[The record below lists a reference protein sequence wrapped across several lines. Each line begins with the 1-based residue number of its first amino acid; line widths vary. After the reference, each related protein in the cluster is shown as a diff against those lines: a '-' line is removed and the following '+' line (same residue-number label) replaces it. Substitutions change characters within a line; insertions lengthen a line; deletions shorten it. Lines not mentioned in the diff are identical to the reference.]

1 MIYQNPERSRK
12 YLFLI
17 EQLLRSYQGQHQS
30 ILDDNSEL
38 LDSELIEIMRQRAEA
53 EKNMGNIQNYEFLN
67 SIADRLNETLPSS
80 FSSNLDIYT
89 KANKYLDSPLEFGII
104 QLNLG
109 ANFYEKYDNRWGN
122 ILVNLEEAINFFEQ
136 GFLILS
142 YENTPDQKMWLSCI
156 NILGVCYFEKYQ
168 IKGNSN
174 DIEKA
179 IKAYGSALNYY
190 PENTLEWAMV
200 QLNLGNSYCVRQGKP
215 LENLTKAIKCYKNSL
230 RVRKQETYPTEWA
243 DVQINLAQAYYH
255 RGLLGHSQN
264 AEDLEQ
270 AIECSKRA
278 LRVYDNSSKYPERW
292 AGLQKDLGVFYSDCR
307 KGKKADNI
315 ELAIDYFNQS
325 LTVTTK
331 EAYPDQW
338 AHIQKTLGVV
348 YGQRTEGGRGDS
360 IANLKLEI
368 ECLEKALQIFDPEKY
383 PVDWAETQH
392 NLASLYKRLA
402 GVIDQEDNLKKAIDC
417 ANKAD
422 SQFRNNP
429 LKWAKSQFELGT
441 SYKNLSPLVEEN
453 REENLAKAIEYYENA
468 LGETSLKSQPFYWAE
483 IKNSLGNA
491 YQHNG
496 QYQEAINSYQDA
508 LLVHT
513 RDTFPTDYIR
523 TLVNIGNTHKN
534 YQKLADAFNSYQEA
548 INIFEDL
555 LYQLGADDDA
565 KRKLREQWV
574 NLYKLIVVVCL
585 QLGKEKPE
593 YYATAWE
600 YVERSKTRRL
610 VEIFAQTKPA
620 NVSDTD
626 WKEFQDL
633 RNQITNKEKWI
644 EDKERSIILLEE
656 LEESVEQPELDNYKI
671 ALVNLKQQLNRKL
684 ETNPQL
690 AIGQQIQYTP
700 FSKLGEKLSD
710 DSTVVIQWYILSV
723 DVGSKLCV
731 FIYNLQSSQPYV
743 WESSSED
750 LKKLYQWNQEYLLTY
765 YSNYKTLVDELP
777 ERLNRLAEILHI
789 DELIT
794 YIPKNCQEIILIPH
808 LFLHLLPIHA
818 LPIKSETWQK
828 FNPNSARTN
837 QTHYFFE
844 CFTKRVRYAP
854 SFQILDQRK
863 NQKYPNYNHLF
874 AVQNPTLDLKY
885 TDIEVAAIK
894 EFFDDSYILKKENAN
909 KKNLNASQISLAHC
923 VHFSCH
929 GSFNFSEPLK
939 SALILANTQ
948 IAEVQEIKNTR
959 YISLRE
965 GDSFDLQKCLT
976 LEEIF
981 SLNLTQCYLVTLS
994 ACETGLIDSSSTTDE
1009 YIGLPSSFLY
1019 AGASNVVSS
1028 LWPVN
1033 DLSTTFLMIKLYE
1046 NLNQQLKEKNEMNV
1060 AIALGNAQL
1069 WLKQV
1074 DKTQLEKW
1082 LANIPL
1088 IDPNHEAELEDC
1100 LSDLKPNIKP
1110 FESPYYWAAFCAIGQ
1125 S

>member
-1 MIYQNPERSRK
+1 MICV
-12 YLFLI
+12 
-17 EQLLRSYQGQHQS
+17 
-30 ILDDNSEL
+30 
-38 LDSELIEIMRQRAEA
+38 
-53 EKNMGNIQNYEFLN
+53 
-67 SIADRLNETLPSS
+67 
-80 FSSNLDIYT
+80 
-89 KANKYLDSPLEFGII
+89 SP
-104 QLNLG
+104 
-109 ANFYEKYDNRWGN
+109 
-122 ILVNLEEAINFFEQ
+122 
-136 GFLILS
+136 
-142 YENTPDQKMWLSCI
+142 
-156 NILGVCYFEKYQ
+156 
-168 IKGNSN
+168 
-174 DIEKA
+174 
-179 IKAYGSALNYY
+179 
-190 PENTLEWAMV
+190 
-200 QLNLGNSYCVRQGKP
+200 
-215 LENLTKAIKCYKNSL
+215 
-230 RVRKQETYPTEWA
+230 
-243 DVQINLAQAYYH
+243 
-255 RGLLGHSQN
+255 
-264 AEDLEQ
+264 
-270 AIECSKRA
+270 
-278 LRVYDNSSKYPERW
+278 
-292 AGLQKDLGVFYSDCR
+292 
-307 KGKKADNI
+307 
-315 ELAIDYFNQS
+315 
-325 LTVTTK
+325 
-331 EAYPDQW
+331 
-338 AHIQKTLGVV
+338 
-348 YGQRTEGGRGDS
+348 
-360 IANLKLEI
+360 
-368 ECLEKALQIFDPEKY
+368 
-383 PVDWAETQH
+383 
-392 NLASLYKRLA
+392 
-402 GVIDQEDNLKKAIDC
+402 
-417 ANKAD
+417 
-422 SQFRNNP
+422 
-429 LKWAKSQFELGT
+429 
-441 SYKNLSPLVEEN
+441 
-453 REENLAKAIEYYENA
+453 
-468 LGETSLKSQPFYWAE
+468 
-483 IKNSLGNA
+483 
-491 YQHNG
+491 
-496 QYQEAINSYQDA
+496 
-508 LLVHT
+508 
-513 RDTFPTDYIR
+513 
-523 TLVNIGNTHKN
+523 VNIGNTHKN

-671 ALVNLKQQLNRKL
+671 ALVNLKQQLNKKL

-854 SFQILDQRK
+854 SFQILGQRK

-1069 WLKQV
+1069 WLKKV
-1074 DKTQLEKW
+1074 DKTELEKW

-1088 IDPNHEAELEDC
+1088 IDPNHEAELEDW
-1100 LSDLKPNIKP
+1100 LRDLKPNIKP

-1125 S
+1125 